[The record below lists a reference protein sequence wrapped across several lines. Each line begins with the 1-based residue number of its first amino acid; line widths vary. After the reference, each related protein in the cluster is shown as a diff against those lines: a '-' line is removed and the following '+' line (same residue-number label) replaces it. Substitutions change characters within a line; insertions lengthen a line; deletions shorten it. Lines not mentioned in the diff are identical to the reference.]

1 MPGRRAGMKGRTP
14 MSGRPRHGR
23 LAGVPQYP
31 LPHRHTATDCGVV
44 FAAFSGFASPL
55 RHGTALASC
64 RSGGHE
70 IWWSV
75 TAADETAALRLLPGY
90 LATTCTA
97 TRIDEVAIP

>member
-1 MPGRRAGMKGRTP
+1 MKGRTL
-14 MSGRPRHGR
+14 MSGRLRKTR
-23 LAGVPQYP
+23 LAGVPQF
-31 LPHRHTATDCGVV
+31 LLHHRHTPADCGVV

-70 IWWSV
+70 IWWPV
-75 TAADETAALRLLPGY
+75 AAADEAAALRMLPGY
-90 LATTCTA
+90 VATTCTA